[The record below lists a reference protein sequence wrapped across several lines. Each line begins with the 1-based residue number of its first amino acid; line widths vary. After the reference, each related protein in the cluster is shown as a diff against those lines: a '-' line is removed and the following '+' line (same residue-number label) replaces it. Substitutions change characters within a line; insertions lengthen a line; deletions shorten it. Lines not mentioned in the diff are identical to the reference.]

1 MNPAFKKIIFNVF
14 SPYTRENW
22 AVSLMNSIGYGET
35 SVLSESKQF
44 LNAVS
49 KLNHNKF
56 VVLDI
61 GASYG
66 DYSLE
71 ILSGNEKIIVHAF
84 EPSKIATAKFKSN
97 LLDYIESKRCYIHNF
112 GIGTK
117 NTTLNLYSNFDG
129 SPGASLHKRKENDQL
144 KKGVKIL
151 NFNNAIAGISL
162 PIVGM
167 KIDTEGQELS
177 ILLGAKKLL
186 QSKNFTVVQFE
197 FGEYTIEKGESF
209 KEYFDYLS
217 CLGFD
222 IFRMSKFGITEIHEY
237 KPRLEVHWNT
247 SYLAI
252 KK

>member
-1 MNPAFKKIIFNVF
+1 MNQAFKKIIFNVF

-49 KLNHNKF
+49 KLSHNRF

-84 EPSKIATAKFKSN
+84 EPSKAAAAKFASN
-97 LLDYIESKRCYIHNF
+97 LIDYIENKRCYIHNF

-117 NTTLNLYSNFDG
+117 NTTLDLYSNFDG
-129 SPGASLHKRKENDQL
+129 SPGASLHKRKGNDQL
-144 KKGVKIL
+144 KKTAKISK
-151 NFNNAIAGISL
+151 FDKAIADIKL

-167 KIDTEGQELS
+167 KIDTEGQELP
-177 ILLGAKKLL
+177 ILLSAKKLL
-186 QSKNFTVVQFE
+186 QSKNFKVVQFE
-197 FGEYTIEKGESF
+197 FGEYTIEKSESF

-217 CLGFD
+217 RLGFE
-222 IFRMSKFGITEIHEY
+222 IFRMSKFGITEIKEY

>member
-1 MNPAFKKIIFNVF
+1 MNQVFKKIIFNVI

-35 SVLSESKQF
+35 SILSESEQF
-44 LNAVS
+44 LSALSNIS
-49 KLNHNKF
+49 FSKF
-56 VVLDI
+56 VILDI

-71 ILSGNEKIIVHAF
+71 ILSSNEKIIVHAF
-84 EPSKIATAKFKSN
+84 EPSKVAAVKFASN
-97 LLDYIESKRCYIHNF
+97 LIDYIENKRCYIHNF

-117 NTTLNLYSNFDG
+117 STTPNLYSNFDG
-129 SPGASLHKRKENDQL
+129 SPGASLHKRKGNDQL
-144 KKGVKIL
+144 KKTVKIL
-151 NFNNAIAGISL
+151 KFDKAIGDIIL

-167 KIDTEGQELS
+167 KIDTEGQELP
-177 ILLGAKKLL
+177 ILLSAKKLL
-186 QSKNFTVVQFE
+186 QSKNFKVVQFE
-197 FGEYTIEKGESF
+197 FGEYTIEKSESF

-217 CLGFD
+217 SLGFE
-222 IFRMSKFGITEIHEY
+222 IFRMSKFGITEIKEY

>member
-1 MNPAFKKIIFNVF
+1 MNPVLKKIIFNVF

-35 SVLSESKQF
+35 SILSESEQF
-44 LNAVS
+44 LSALSNIS
-49 KLNHNKF
+49 FSKF
-56 VVLDI
+56 VILDI

-71 ILSGNEKIIVHAF
+71 ILNGNNKVIVYAF
-84 EPSKIATAKFKSN
+84 EPSEVAASKFARN
-97 LLDYIESKRCYIHNF
+97 LVKYIENRRCYINNF
-112 GIGTK
+112 GIGEKTA
-117 NTTLNLYSNFDG
+117 TLDMYSNFDG
-129 SPGASLHKRKENDQL
+129 SPGASLHKRKGNDQL
-144 KKGVKIL
+144 KKTAKIL
-151 NFNNAIAGISL
+151 KFDKAIADIKL

-167 KIDTEGQELS
+167 KIDTEGQELP
-177 ILLGAKKLL
+177 ILLSARKLL
-186 QSKNFTVVQFE
+186 QSKNFKVVQFE
-197 FGEYTIEKGESF
+197 FGEYTIEKSESF

-217 CLGFD
+217 RLGFE
-222 IFRMSKFGITEIHEY
+222 IFRMSKFGITEITEY